1 MDYRSLAADQDVSE
15 EIAAYRTSIT
25 VLKFEDVYRFGVKI
39 LCNISTDRPRPVIPR
54 EWNDYLGNKKKL
66 VECLHENK
74 DNK

>member
-1 MDYRSLAADQDVSE
+1 MSMYEMV
-15 EIAAYRTSIT
+15 
-25 VLKFEDVYRFGVKI
+25 
-39 LCNISTDRPRPVIPR
+39 TDTVIPR